1 MNTRMCPRPRQRS
14 RVSPSCSIQTKDSL
28 SVPYLRAHHALCDE
42 IKWYLEHVRDFLQSC
57 GCSPSPS
64 AFQVR
69 NIALSDAS
77 LVRDVELRFTA
88 PLANH
93 AQCIFAG
100 GNSVNNFFRNEWH
113 ARRNLSPRARDQT
126 RSSDI
131 FVGLTRLGGKCFVVL
146 ARKDSDLAFVG
157 HFESDVHDAFLSV
170 INLLAIAD
178 RNDSDRSGVFD
189 EDNAPIPNSKPTPA
203 SAL

>member
-1 MNTRMCPRPRQRS
+1 VPVRRPRKRS
-14 RVSPSCSIQTKDSL
+14 RVRPSGSIQTRDRL
-28 SVPYLRAHHALCDE
+28 IVPHLRAHHTLCDE
-42 IKWYLEHVRDFLQSC
+42 IKRNLEHVRDFLQSC

-64 AFQVR
+64 AFQVG

-88 PLANH
+88 PLANY

-100 GNSVNNFFRNEWH
+100 GDSVNNFFRKEWH

-131 FVGLTRLGGKCFVVL
+131 FVVGLTRLGGKCSSGADGRDFQEQVGAESTSSENGSGL
-146 ARKDSDLAFVG
+146 ARPQIDSAVKGNLIPRKDSRI
-157 HFESDVHDAFLSV
+157 S
-170 INLLAIAD
+170 
-178 RNDSDRSGVFD
+178 
-189 EDNAPIPNSKPTPA
+189 
-203 SAL
+203 